1 MTTMALKGGKGKG
14 KGHNEGPRDIDVDLS
29 WYVFFSPFFVLF
41 YYENFRLLMMKMTAS
56 TGGKGQRYGHDDGP
70 RNVNDVDVS
79 CTLRVFSP
87 LFSFYFTN
95 ESFRLLTM
103 TMTMTAST
111 GGKVQGNGHDKS
123 PRDVNVVH
131 VVHVS

>member
-14 KGHNEGPRDIDVDLS
+14 KGHDDGPRDVDVDLS
-29 WYVFFSPFFVLF
+29 WYVFFFPFFVLF

-79 CTLRVFSP
+79 CTLRVFFP

-95 ESFRLLTM
+95 KSFRLLTM
-103 TMTMTAST
+103 TMTR
-111 GGKVQGNGHDKS
+111 QH
-123 PRDVNVVH
+123 
-131 VVHVS
+131 